1 METNKSQG
9 ISREVGNVK
18 QKGKHLLFSQPALL
32 PGRWLAH
39 SRKPGCRWLRWP
51 MCWGSLLQ
59 NEAGGERGRLQRT
72 RGIPESAP
80 CAWCMV
86 RDPPASL
93 HQLWSLS
100 NQKLHLAHPTNVFSS
115 CAAFQSPKPL
125 KIQNLSLINVRS
137 KVTAECEDSLWEPF
151 APAKRA

>member
-1 METNKSQG
+1 MRLEEKEGDCREQGESQ
-9 ISREVGNVK
+9 
-18 QKGKHLLFSQPALL
+18 SQL
-32 PGRWLAH
+32 PLHG
-39 SRKPGCRWLRWP
+39 
-51 MCWGSLLQ
+51 
-59 NEAGGERGRLQRT
+59 
-72 RGIPESAP
+72 
-80 CAWCMV
+80 AWCMV

-137 KVTAECEDSLWEPF
+137 KVTAEREDSLWEPF